1 MKHHTKNE
9 LRLPFYYPKTASV
22 FNTELTRKRLQRKSL
37 PFVTCNPLLF
47 RFCLILKSIFSST
60 NTVKDF
66 REGVLVFKL
75 LEFKYSPYF
84 MKFSQSRISFFHTR
98 IERRGT
104 KGSATSL
111 NDKPEGFYA
120 HTQPPYARTHYLCS
134 SHRGTCKQRRR
145 GGGCA

>member
-1 MKHHTKNE
+1 MKPHTKNE

-47 RFCLILKSIFSST
+47 RFCFILKSIFSST

-66 REGVLVFKL
+66 RKGVLVFKL

-84 MKFSQSRISFFHTR
+84 LKFSHSRVCFIHTR
-98 IERRGT
+98 IERRRCILYSLIRKV
-104 KGSATSL
+104 KGEA
-111 NDKPEGFYA
+111 PRP
-120 HTQPPYARTHYLCS
+120 HS
-134 SHRGTCKQRRR
+134 SSYIQKYCNAASSTFRIEKNYVIT
-145 GGGCA
+145 